1 MKEDYQIIADWIS
14 DEAEDTYFEVEF
26 LLLELEKL
34 GWKVSDNYEDVL
46 AIYRDRQKTKEM

>member
-14 DEAEDTYFEVEF
+14 DEAEDTCFEVEF

-46 AIYRDRQKTKEM
+46 AICRDKQKTKEM